1 MHQEGRR
8 RACCSSP
15 SGGSRRLLPIP
26 LLILVALG
34 TLASPAGAQEHI
46 VPGRLSLAISG
57 GASKGA
63 YEAGLNWAILKL
75 VGHADGVTA
84 LSGGRLRPLELASVA
99 GASAGGV
106 NTILS
111 GLAWCARAADEGGIA
126 DRIDDNVFR
135 DIWLRVDI
143 NELMPPQADSSSYL
157 PDDAAFSRKD
167 YFAAAD
173 DLRKK
178 WNQDAFRSG
187 CRVPLGVTVTRVD
200 PQVLVVDGIEVKN
213 QRFYIPFELRVE
225 EDGSVGY
232 YFDPADYPGLADPAM
247 ILMPRPRADPEFSIS
262 DGRVIDAA
270 ATTSAFPTAF
280 GRRLLQYCRLALH
293 SIPASTETDDKASDE
308 DLICPE
314 GYVLDE
320 AQFADGGLFD
330 NLPIGL
336 ARMLAEESIEARN
349 KSTPVRYGY
358 LDPNRT
364 RYEAPAPPDRSACA
378 SDAPPPACKILDFSF
393 FSEARLLSGALGTA
407 RAYELYREITSEEWR
422 LNLSQLGNQLADKL
436 EKQNPAFDCRS
447 ELPFFGQP
455 LECPEAIRRT
465 GNLLTIAYSRID
477 PLILPPFSY
486 QRLEESGIAT
496 DCQQPSPAF
505 AQKFCRIDIKRYR
518 RTLAD
523 ALMNIM
529 EKSGIDDRQLYVSIS
544 RSRQSIQDDRVLR
557 VTSRGAP
564 ITGTLLSDFGSFLD
578 YKFREYD
585 YYVGVYD
592 AVVVMIDLQCGLQY
606 SGDEQRDEFNACI
619 DSLGLD
625 FYGIAGIAADPK
637 ARYVFARLAEREFG
651 KNKLLSFSYAPAPE
665 SDRDMQIIHDG
676 LEKALE
682 AGEQQEDGGNVFATE
697 DTFFEFLSE
706 EKFVPT
712 PTASGETPLLAEI
725 MKDPNKWPTEM
736 VRRLTS
742 RLVYLESQAAEIYAE
757 REPNPDKRESS
768 YAALMGANAFLLQ
781 SSTYKNPTFTFAPST
796 APDEWFWRYVIPY
809 EVDFDMVEGDL
820 LFTWQPTLA
829 LSDNNLL
836 AVRASLGFAGG
847 LFESSSSRERE
858 NYLGLGLGYIRRTG
872 SVMISSFGITPTWYH
887 NWREPDIGDQD
898 TFGGD
903 VNVSF
908 LADRLRVGVGS
919 RDFSNFND
927 AWFLT
932 VGFTDLPGA
941 IYWLT
946 R

>member
-1 MHQEGRR
+1 MI
-8 RACCSSP
+8 
-15 SGGSRRLLPIP
+15 LLA
-26 LLILVALG
+26 VG
-34 TLASPAGAQEHI
+34 TFATSAGAEETI

-75 VGHADGVTA
+75 VGHADGVNA
-84 LSGGRLRPLELASVA
+84 LSGGRMRPFKLASVA

-111 GLAWCARAADEGGIA
+111 GLVWCVREADEGGIA
-126 DRIDDNVFR
+126 NRIDDNVFR
-135 DIWLRVDI
+135 DIWLRIDI
-143 NELMPPQADSSSYL
+143 NELMPPQADSPSFL

-167 YFAAAD
+167 YFAAAE

-178 WNQDAFRSG
+178 WNQDAFRAG
-187 CRVPLGVTVTRVD
+187 CRVPMGVTVTRVD
-200 PQVLVVDGIEVKN
+200 PQVLTVDGIEVKN

-232 YFDPADYPGLADPAM
+232 YFDPADYPDMSDPAM
-247 ILMPRPRADPEFSIS
+247 ILMPRLRADPEFSIS
-262 DGRVIDAA
+262 DERVIGAA

-280 GRRLLQYCRLALH
+280 GRRLLQYCRLAFH
-293 SIPASTETDDKASDE
+293 ESPASTGNDDKASDT

-314 GYVLDE
+314 GYELDQ

-336 ARMLAEESIEARN
+336 ARMLAERNIDAR
-349 KSTPVRYGY
+349 KDPAPVRYGY

-364 RYEAPAPPDRSACA
+364 RYASPAPPDRSACA
-378 SDAPPPACKILDFSF
+378 SDAPPPACKIMDFSF
-393 FSEARLLSGALGTA
+393 FSEARLLSGAFGTA
-407 RAYELYREITSEEWR
+407 RAYELYREITSEDWQ
-422 LNLSQLGNQLADKL
+422 LNLSQLSHQLAVQL
-436 EKQNPAFDCRS
+436 EEQNSTFDCRS
-447 ELPFFGQP
+447 ELPFFDEPVG
-455 LECPEAIRRT
+455 CPEAIRRA
-465 GNLLTIAYSRID
+465 GDLLTIAYGRID
-477 PLILPPFSY
+477 PLISPPYSY
-486 QRLEESGIAT
+486 QRLKDAGVAIN
-496 DCQQPSPAF
+496 CRQPVPDVDRHL
-505 AQKFCRIDIKRYR
+505 CTIDISAYR
-518 RTLAD
+518 GMLAD
-523 ALMNIM
+523 ALLNIT
-529 EKSGIDDRQLYVSIS
+529 ENSGIDDRRLYVSIS

-592 AVVVMIDLQCGLQY
+592 AVVVMIDFLCRYQY
-606 SGDEQRDEFNACI
+606 SGEEQSDEYDTCI
-619 DSLGLD
+619 DSLALAL
-625 FYGIAGIAADPK
+625 YGIAEIGGDPRG
-637 ARYVFARLAEREFG
+637 RYVFARLAEREFG
-651 KNKLLSFSYAPAPE
+651 QEKLLTFSYLPAPE
-665 SDRDMQIIHDG
+665 PDRDMQIIHDG
-676 LEKALE
+676 LSKALE
-682 AGEQQEDGGNVFATE
+682 AGEQKEEDGNIFATE
-697 DTFFEFLSE
+697 DTFFEYLSA

-712 PTASGETPLLAEI
+712 QTVSGGTPLLAEI
-725 MKDPNKWPTEM
+725 MKDPNKWPTELT
-736 VRRLTS
+736 RRLTS
-742 RLVYLESQAAEIYAE
+742 RLVYLESQAAKIYAE
-757 REPNPDKRESS
+757 REPDPEKRESS
-768 YAALMGANAFLLQ
+768 YAALMGANAFILQ
-781 SSTYKNPTFTFAPST
+781 SATYKNPTFTFAPST
-796 APDEWFWRYVIPY
+796 APDGWIWRYVIPY
-809 EVDFDMVEGDL
+809 EVDIDMVEGDL

-829 LSDNNLL
+829 ITDNNLV

-847 LFESSSSRERE
+847 LFKSSSSRERE

-872 SVMISSFGITPTWYH
+872 SVKISSFGFTPTWYH
-887 NWREPDIGDQD
+887 NWTEPDVGDQN

-919 RDFSNFND
+919 RDFTNFND

-932 VGFTDLPGA
+932 LGFTDLPGA